1 MNNKENREAYSRI
14 DSDTREMLEVVGKVR
29 IGEEYEVMENGE
41 RRYDMCKAFLDMKQE
56 GIEEGIEKERTT
68 HLIETVCKK
77 LAKNKQ
83 AAVIAEELEEELQ
96 AVETVIK
103 VQQQVGSY
111 DVGRIYDILRKRQR
125 GKVL

>member
-56 GIEEGIEKERTT
+56 GIEEGIEKERIT

-77 LAKNKQ
+77 LAKNKR

-125 GKVL
+125 GEVL

>member
-1 MNNKENREAYSRI
+1 
-14 DSDTREMLEVVGKVR
+14 
-29 IGEEYEVMENGE
+29 
-41 RRYDMCKAFLDMKQE
+41 MCKAFLDMKQE
-56 GIEEGIEKERTT
+56 GIEEGIEKGIEKERIT

-111 DVGRIYDILRKRQR
+111 DVGRIYDILRKRRR
-125 GKVL
+125 GEVL